1 MSRVAF
7 LIREALTSL
16 RRNLL
21 VVVGAI
27 LAVFISLGLAFAA
40 LAVNELVRINTI
52 AWQEGVH
59 IIVFLNDAG
68 RDGVSADAHQT
79 LLAEVREWDEVANVY
94 YIDKSAAYEE
104 YRQIFANDPDMLE
117 IGETNPA
124 ILPASIRIEL
134 ADIDMYQTAEFR
146 LQQHGQLIFKISS
159 AAQEIEQISAVSRV
173 LNFLGIGLAIVLG
186 ASAVILIANTI
197 RLAIYA
203 RRDEVAIMKLVGA
216 SNWFIRVPFLL
227 EGLIE
232 GLVGAALAVFSV
244 WVAAQNLAGAGVGIQ
259 IIDLQI
265 PGAFFLRW
273 GVVFLLFGAAAGV
286 LGSLLGLSRYLRE
299 ADGGRPAIARRAL
312 EPV

>member
-1 MSRVAF
+1 MSRAAF
-7 LIREALTSL
+7 LLREALVSL

-27 LAVFISLGLAFAA
+27 LAVFISLGLAFGA
-40 LAVNELVRINTI
+40 LAVNELVRINTL

-68 RDGVSADAHQT
+68 RDGVPADAHQT
-79 LLAEVREWDEVANVY
+79 LMQEVQTWDEVANAF
-94 YIDKSAAYEE
+94 YIDKTGAYEE
-104 YRQIFANDPDMLE
+104 YQQIFANDPDMLE
-117 IGETNPA
+117 ILENPTV
-124 ILPASIRIEL
+124 LPASIRLEL
-134 ADIDMYQTAEFR
+134 SDIDQYQAVEFR
-146 LQQHGQLIFKISS
+146 LQQHVQLINKISS

-173 LNFLGIGLAIVLG
+173 LNFLGIGLAVVLG
-186 ASAVILIANTI
+186 ASAIILIANTI

-203 RRDEVAIMKLVGA
+203 RRDEVSIMKLVGA

-232 GLVGAALAVFSV
+232 GIVGAALAVFSV

-259 IIDLQI
+259 LINLQI
-265 PGAFFLRW
+265 PGTFFLRW

-299 ADGGRPAIARRAL
+299 ADGSRPIGSRRAL

>member
-7 LIREALTSL
+7 LLREALVNL
-16 RRNLL
+16 RRNIL
-21 VVVGAI
+21 VVAGAV

-40 LAVNELVRINTI
+40 LAVNELVRVNTV

-59 IIVFLNDAG
+59 VIAFLNDAG
-68 RDGVSADAHQT
+68 RDGVGADAHQT
-79 LLAEVREWDEVANVY
+79 LLTEVREWDEVANAF
-94 YIDKSAAYEE
+94 YIDKNAAYQE
-104 YRQIFANDPDMLE
+104 YQQIFANDPDMLE
-117 IGETNPA
+117 ILENPA
-124 ILPASIRIEL
+124 VLPASIRIEL
-134 ADIDMYQTAEFR
+134 ADIDQYEQVEFQLR
-146 LQQHGQLIFKISS
+146 QQPQIVRSISS

-203 RRDEVAIMKLVGA
+203 RRDEVSIMKLVGA

-232 GLVGAALAVFSV
+232 GLVGAALAVFSI
-244 WVAAQNLAGAGVGIQ
+244 WVAARNLAGAGVGIPL
-259 IIDLQI
+259 INLQI
-265 PGAFFLRW
+265 PGDFFLRW

-286 LGSLLGLSRYLRE
+286 LGSMLGLSRYLRE
-299 ADGGRPAIARRAL
+299 ADGSARPAGARRTL
-312 EPV
+312 EPA